1 MVFGLVIDASQK
13 IKVNEKE
20 FQGYDTY
27 DFEYNQEQTKV
38 TNLINLRQFLCKTLD
53 EIILNENEKDMKYV
67 SLNITM
73 RNRYF

>member
-53 EIILNENEKDMKYV
+53 EIILNENENDMKYV

>member
-1 MVFGLVIDASQK
+1 MVFGLIIDASQK

-27 DFEYNQEQTKV
+27 EFNYNEGQTRV
-38 TNLINLRQFLCKTLD
+38 TNLINLRQFLCNTLD

-67 SLNITM
+67 SLNFTM